1 MFSNMLDICWT
12 YQLETDILFFNC
24 LELLAW
30 LKIPKVITMHNA
42 PKKLSHIVETF
53 NYKLLIFPKDMCTY
67 RVNKLMIKLCSTTL
81 THWVITGKTVW
92 LSSSPSDNGNYDECK
107 NKMQLFFKFLII
119 LCMSVYRRALMPKLE
134 VYFMVLIDVDN
145 WKKGWQ
151 GSRDN
156 KKKRWLDV
164 HKFKST
170 SISKNWVEHFY
181 KGVNIY
187 HYYPC
192 TQT

>member
-1 MFSNMLDICWT
+1 MLDICWT
-12 YQLETDILFFNC
+12 YQLETDILFFYC

-42 PKKLSHIVETF
+42 PKKLSHIIETF

-81 THWVITGKTVW
+81 THWVITGKTVWLW

-156 KKKRWLDV
+156 KKRWLDLDV

-170 SISKNWVEHFY
+170 SISKNWMEHFY